1 MVSIVIIGVV
11 IAVAM
16 FAILAKSH
24 GGGPKRAEKWEK
36 AAIMKQLLAL
46 SDRESGVSAIAPAVR
61 SRAPLADRS
70 STPAKSR
77 PQQKRNPQPV
87 RLNK

>member
-11 IAVAM
+11 IAVAV
-16 FAILAKSH
+16 FALLAKSR

-46 SDRESGVSAIAPAVR
+46 SESESGVSAIVPPVR
-61 SRAPLADRS
+61 SRPPADRS
-70 STPAKSR
+70 TTPAKSR
-77 PQQKRNPQPV
+77 QQQKRNPQPI